1 MAGSRS
7 FFFFF
12 MYVGCYFQCAA
23 LNSWQDF
30 HNIGACR
37 CCTYVLVKKKQKK
50 KQYNPVSLYGFQYSF
65 QFPII
70 HLFILTYIV

>member
-1 MAGSRS
+1 MLYLRTS
-7 FFFFF
+7 
-12 MYVGCYFQCAA
+12 
-23 LNSWQDF
+23 
-30 HNIGACR
+30 
-37 CCTYVLVKKKQKK
+37 KKKNNKK